1 MLFYSGVLVA
11 GKDRF
16 GQSPML
22 RFIGRFKEHD
32 VVAMN
37 APASNWKAWGRP
49 ECDRSQETTVPLN
62 HAD

>member
-1 MLFYSGVLVA
+1 MLFYSAALVA
-11 GKDRF
+11 GKERF
-16 GQSPML
+16 VQSPML

-37 APASNWKAWGRP
+37 APASNWKAGRP